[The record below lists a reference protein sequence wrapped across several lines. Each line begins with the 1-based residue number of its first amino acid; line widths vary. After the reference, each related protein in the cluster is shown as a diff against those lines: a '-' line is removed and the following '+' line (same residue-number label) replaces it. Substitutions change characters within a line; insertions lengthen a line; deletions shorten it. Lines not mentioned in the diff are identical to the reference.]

1 MNHKELDGEK
11 MRLRWLLTIMCLII
25 SLIPVAMISG
35 LQGLEIA
42 TIFLGLIL
50 LITLTVA
57 FVVSYFI
64 SMPLVKLT
72 EEIDEIS
79 KGNLDVELEKSEIYE
94 INNLTKS
101 LDRVMASLKLA
112 INKMGVRKEEIF
124 ENAVKAKQQ
133 AEQKLEVLLKKIDGW
148 IWETDEKGT
157 CTVCSNKV
165 ADTLG
170 YFPKDLIGRDIFG
183 VLPPNDAKKLKDM
196 ILRISQDKT
205 SNATKL
211 DLYWTKKANSKPVW
225 VRSFIIPV
233 FDCGGTFQGLRCF
246 SRDASE
252 HRFAEDT
259 IADLQKKIG
268 DLDRQLHEIIRQQEK
283 ETTLLEPIID
293 TATKQDFDYMILFDE
308 KTKIVDCTE
317 NIEKQLGYSKQE
329 MLSLSFTDL
338 VYLESSYDIKA
349 SLDEI
354 KTQGNMYTKNI
365 HKKKDGAS
373 VFVSEHIRYLKDRN
387 LFICMVK
394 QDKM

>member
-1 MNHKELDGEK
+1 M
-11 MRLRWLLTIMCLII
+11 
-25 SLIPVAMISG
+25 
-35 LQGLEIA
+35 
-42 TIFLGLIL
+42 
-50 LITLTVA
+50 
-57 FVVSYFI
+57 
-64 SMPLVKLT
+64 
-72 EEIDEIS
+72 
-79 KGNLDVELEKSEIYE
+79 
-94 INNLTKS
+94 
-101 LDRVMASLKLA
+101 
-112 INKMGVRKEEIF
+112 
-124 ENAVKAKQQ
+124 
-133 AEQKLEVLLKKIDGW
+133 
-148 IWETDEKGT
+148 
-157 CTVCSNKV
+157 CSNKV
-165 ADTLG
+165 TDTLG

-183 VLPPNDAKKLKDM
+183 ILPPNDAKKLKDM
-196 ILRISQDKT
+196 ILRISQEKT
-205 SNATKL
+205 NNTTKL
-211 DLYWTKKANSKPVW
+211 DLYWTKKVNSTPVW
-225 VRSFIIPV
+225 VRSFIIPM
-233 FDCGGTFQGLRCF
+233 FDSGGTFQGLRCF

-268 DLDRQLHEIIRQQEK
+268 DLDRQLHEITRQQEK
-283 ETTLLEPIID
+283 ETTLLEPNID
-293 TATKQDFDYMILFDE
+293 TATKQEFDYMILFDE

-354 KTQGNMYTKNI
+354 KTHGNMYTKNI